1 MATGASAD
9 FSRASQTLVTC
20 GRAIAIAI
28 AVFGIALLLPVF
40 STGAAEKKPSRDMT
54 FSIVRTNNP
63 VCEPDCPEWIA
74 ADGYIT
80 GKTAKAF
87 KAILEKA
94 GDRKLPLLINSFG
107 GRVDVAMAMG
117 RLIRERGMTV
127 EIARTDYLRC
137 KPWDADCRPD
147 FKDGTY
153 YGYANLT
160 FGVCNSACSLLLA
173 SGVRRIAGPFSRIGV
188 HQIVTTR
195 HKYRDRYKIFSKTL
209 SDGKVVTEKK
219 FVERE
224 LVETVKSAELS
235 NSMRRELTDYLLSM
249 DVNPELVDF
258 MVSTPPEDIRYLSME
273 ELKSFGVVTE
283 ISEIEGLA
291 GYRIC
296 KGRRRPENCIGR

>member
-1 MATGASAD
+1 MA
-9 FSRASQTLVTC
+9 
-20 GRAIAIAI
+20 
-28 AVFGIALLLPVF
+28 
-40 STGAAEKKPSRDMT
+40 

-74 ADGYIT
+74 ADGEIT
-80 GKTAKAF
+80 DKTAEAF

-94 GDRKLPLLINSFG
+94 GDRNLPLLVNSVG

-137 KPWDADCRPD
+137 EPRDKNCKPD

-160 FGVCNSACSLLLA
+160 FGVCNSACPLLLA
-173 SGVRRIAGPFSRIGV
+173 SGVRRIVGPFSRVGV

-195 HKYRDRYKIFSKTL
+195 QTYRDKYKIFKKTL
-209 SDGKVVTEKK
+209 SNGKVITERE
-219 FVERE
+219 FVERKI
-224 LVETVKSAELS
+224 VGTVRSTDLSKSL
-235 NSMRRELTDYLLSM
+235 RRELTNYLTSM
-249 DVNPELVDF
+249 DVDPKLIEL
-258 MVSTPPEDIRYLSME
+258 MISTPPEDVRYLSMD
-273 ELKSFGVVTE
+273 ELRTFKVATE
-283 ISEIEGLA
+283 ISEIEGLV

-296 KGRRRPENCIGR
+296 RERRRPENCAVRQ